1 MLTDK
6 QERFCKEYL
15 VDLNATQAAIR
26 AGYGA
31 KTAEATASRLLR
43 NVKVS
48 QRLTALMAEKDK
60 SVIASADEVM
70 RKLTSVM
77 RGECGNFQAVKDT
90 ETGEDGKAKSCIR
103 IVSLPPNASDV
114 NRAAELLG
122 KRYGLF
128 TEKVDMNAT
137 LSTDAQKEIDRLLRE
152 NAEPLP

>member
-15 VDLNATQAAIR
+15 IDLNATQAAIR
-26 AGYGA
+26 AGYGKKSAITQASHMLA
-31 KTAEATASRLLR
+31 KS
-43 NVKVS
+43 NIS
-48 QRLTALMAEKDK
+48 QRIAELMAEKDK

-77 RGECGNFQAVKDT
+77 RGECGNYQTVKDV
-90 ETGEDGKAKSCIR
+90 ETDENGKQKPCIR

-137 LSTDAQKEIDRLLRE
+137 LSTNAQREIDRLLKE
-152 NAEPLP
+152 NTEKLP

>member
-26 AGYGA
+26 AGYSK
-31 KTAEATASRLLR
+31 KTATTAASHLLEKL
-43 NVKVS
+43 NIS
-48 QRLTALMAEKDK
+48 QRLTELMAEKDK

-90 ETGEDGKAKSCIR
+90 ETGEDGKMKSCIR

-152 NAEPLP
+152 NTEPLP